1 MATPGINTKVKMD
14 GEKEYRAA
22 LAQINAGLKNLGAEM
37 RATEQDFA
45 DNADSVEALTKKSD
59 VLERTMLTQK
69 EKVEKL
75 QEVVAAA
82 TKTYGEAD
90 KRTIDWKTT
99 LIDAETKLK
108 QMQQA
113 LGENNEALE
122 AAKYAQSDIAK
133 AIDAANTKQ
142 DAYRGNIGKINDSLG
157 VLDSELRKVK
167 AQYAG
172 AADSE
177 EALIA
182 KSDVLTKQIATQKA
196 KIDELQKGLDG
207 ANDLYFETGE
217 STSQWEKDLNN
228 AEAELYKM
236 QAALKEVQASLE
248 ENNAELDTAGA
259 SGSKFQQAM
268 EKVKDSVAKAKEE
281 GTGAKGVFSNLKEAF
296 GESKGE
302 AVGLG
307 DAIGGA
313 ADKLGIQLPEG
324 ASKALNSLNGIS
336 AGTAAVIGGF
346 GALIAA
352 GVKVEKQLMSITKES
367 AEYAKEVKTLAS
379 VTGQSVEEVQEW
391 QYASDMLGVTYD
403 RVKDSL
409 KEITNKMQEA
419 QNGSEDTAGA
429 FKTLGVEI
437 ENTDGT
443 LRSADAVFYDVIDS
457 LGNMHNQAQRDALA
471 MDLMSES
478 AQELNPL
485 IEVGSEGLKKYTDE
499 AHEMG
504 YVLDNEAV
512 EALAATDAA
521 QQKLLK
527 TQEAVTKQIS
537 AEYAPYMTEAL
548 GDTADFIQKIGKAFV
563 ESGVVDKFGSILSSA
578 TQILEPLGDLTV
590 AVLPALDAALKP
602 VATTMALI
610 ADTTNLL
617 VGLLTLNGD
626 KIKTA
631 LGLNMSSGQL
641 SNMQQLQYKGAL
653 SSGSS
658 YVSGMGYTGTGG
670 YMGADGKWHQN
681 AAGTDNFIGG
691 VTWVGENGPEP
702 VWLPQGSRIGTNQE
716 GRSLSGGDTYNFI
729 VQANE
734 IREIDDFI
742 RRMKNQR
749 RMARMGVT

>member
-22 LAQINAGLKNLGAEM
+22 LAQINAGLKNLGAEI

-90 KRTIDWKTT
+90 KRTIDWKTS

-108 QMQQA
+108 QMQ
-113 LGENNEALE
+113 
-122 AAKYAQSDIAK
+122 
-133 AIDAANTKQ
+133 
-142 DAYRGNIGKINDSLG
+142 
-157 VLDSELRKVK
+157 
-167 AQYAG
+167 
-172 AADSE
+172 
-177 EALIA
+177 
-182 KSDVLTKQIATQKA
+182 
-196 KIDELQKGLDG
+196 
-207 ANDLYFETGE
+207 
-217 STSQWEKDLNN
+217 
-228 AEAELYKM
+228 
-236 QAALKEVQASLE
+236 ASLE
-248 ENNAELDTAGA
+248 ENNDALEKAGA

-281 GTGAKGVFSNLKEAF
+281 STGAKGVFSNLKESFAD
-296 GESKGE
+296 GKGE

-313 ADKLGIQLPEG
+313 ADKLGINLPEG
-324 ASKALNSLNGIS
+324 ATKALNSLNGIN
-336 AGTAAVIGGF
+336 AGTAAAVGGF
-346 GALIAA
+346 AALIAA
-352 GVKVEKQLMSITKES
+352 VVKVEKQLMSITKES
-367 AEYAKEVKTLAS
+367 AAYAKEVKTLAS
-379 VTGQSVEEVQEW
+379 VTGQSTEQIQEF
-391 QYASDMLGVTYD
+391 QYASDMIGVSYD

-437 ENTDGT
+437 ENTDGS
-443 LRSADAVFYDVIDS
+443 LRSADSVFYDVIDS

-504 YVLDNEAV
+504 YVLDNEAI

-548 GDTADFIQKIGKAFV
+548 TDTADFIKKIGKAFV
-563 ESGVVDKFGSILSSA
+563 DSGVVDKFGSILTSA

-602 VATTMALI
+602 IATTMALI
-610 ADTTNLL
+610 ADTTNLV

-626 KIKTA
+626 KIRTA
-631 LGLNMSSGQL
+631 LGLNISSGQL

-653 SSGSS
+653 SSGMS
-658 YVSGMGYTGTGG
+658 YVSGTGYTGTGG

-749 RMARMGVT
+749 RVARMGVT

>member
-45 DNADSVEALTKKSD
+45 DNADSVEALTAKGD
-59 VLERTMLTQK
+59 VLARQMQTQQ
-69 EKVEKL
+69 EKVDTLREVL
-75 QEVVAAA
+75 QHAGEA
-82 TKTYGEAD
+82 YGEAD
-90 KRTIDWKTT
+90 KRTIDWKTS

-108 QMQQA
+108 QMQAA
-113 LGENNEALE
+113 LDENN
-122 AAKYAQSDIAK
+122 
-133 AIDAANTKQ
+133 
-142 DAYRGNIGKINDSLG
+142 
-157 VLDSELRKVK
+157 
-167 AQYAG
+167 
-172 AADSE
+172 
-177 EALIA
+177 
-182 KSDVLTKQIATQKA
+182 
-196 KIDELQKGLDG
+196 DELDK
-207 ANDLYFETGE
+207 
-217 STSQWEKDLNN
+217 
-228 AEAELYKM
+228 
-236 QAALKEVQASLE
+236 
-248 ENNAELDTAGA
+248 AGA

-268 EKVKDSVAKAKEE
+268 DKVKDSVAKAKEE
-281 GTGAKGVFSNLKEAF
+281 GTGAKGVFANLKESFAD
-296 GESKGE
+296 SKGE
-302 AVGLG
+302 VVGLG

-313 ADKLGIQLPEG
+313 ADKLGINLPDG
-324 ASKALNSLNGIS
+324 ATKALNSLNGIN

-352 GVKVEKQLMSITKES
+352 GVKVEKQLIAITKES
-367 AEYAKEVKTLAS
+367 AEYAKEVKTLSS
-379 VTGQSVEEVQEW
+379 VTGQSVEEVQEM
-391 QYASDMLGVTYD
+391 QYASDMIGVSYD

-419 QNGSEDTAGA
+419 QNGSEDTAAA
-429 FKTLGVEI
+429 FNTLGVNI
-437 ENTDGT
+437 YNADGS
-443 LRSADAVFYDVIDS
+443 LRDANDVFNDTIDA
-457 LGNMHNQAQRDALA
+457 LGHVQNRTERDALA

-485 IEVGSEGLKKYTDE
+485 IEKGSQALKDYADE

-504 YVLDNEAV
+504 YVLDDEAI
-512 EALAATDAA
+512 EALNATDTA

-548 GDTADFIQKIGKAFV
+548 GDTADFIQKIGKSFTDTAI
-563 ESGVVDKFGSILSSA
+563 VDKFGSILTSVSD
-578 TQILEPLGDLTV
+578 ILDPLGDLIDFI
-590 AVLPALDAALKP
+590 LPGLDAALTP
-602 VATTMALI
+602 IATTMALI

-631 LGLNMSSGQL
+631 LGLNLSSGQL

-653 SSGSS
+653 SSSS
-658 YVSGMGYTGTGG
+658 YVSGVGYTGTGG

-702 VWLPQGSRIGTNQE
+702 VWLPQGTRIGTNQE
-716 GRSLSGGDTYNFI
+716 GRSLSGGDTYNFY

-742 RRMKNQR
+742 RRMKSQR
-749 RMARMGVT
+749 RVARMGVT

>member
-45 DNADSVEALTKKSD
+45 DNADSVEALTAKGD
-59 VLERTMLTQK
+59 VLARQMQTQQ
-69 EKVEKL
+69 EKVDTLREVL
-75 QEVVAAA
+75 QHAGES
-82 TKTYGEAD
+82 YGEAD
-90 KRTIDWKTT
+90 KRTIDWKTS

-108 QMQQA
+108 QMQSA
-113 LGENNEALE
+113 
-122 AAKYAQSDIAK
+122 
-133 AIDAANTKQ
+133 
-142 DAYRGNIGKINDSLG
+142 
-157 VLDSELRKVK
+157 
-167 AQYAG
+167 
-172 AADSE
+172 
-177 EALIA
+177 
-182 KSDVLTKQIATQKA
+182 
-196 KIDELQKGLDG
+196 
-207 ANDLYFETGE
+207 
-217 STSQWEKDLNN
+217 
-228 AEAELYKM
+228 
-236 QAALKEVQASLE
+236 LE
-248 ENNAELDTAGA
+248 ENNDELDKAGA

-268 EKVKDSVAKAKEE
+268 DKVKDSVAKAKEE
-281 GTGAKGVFSNLKEAF
+281 GTGAKGVFANLKEAF
-296 GESKGE
+296 SEGNGE

-313 ADKLGIQLPEG
+313 ADKLGINLPEG
-324 ASKALNSLNGIS
+324 ATKALNSLNGIN
-336 AGTAAVIGGF
+336 AGTAAAVGGF
-346 GALIAA
+346 AALVAA
-352 GVKVEKQLMSITKES
+352 VVKVEKQLMSITKES
-367 AEYAKEVKTLAS
+367 AAYAKEVKTLAS

-419 QNGSEDTAGA
+419 QNGSEDTAKA
-429 FKTLGVEI
+429 FETLGVKI
-437 ENTDGT
+437 EGTDGN

-457 LGNMHNQAQRDALA
+457 LGNMQNQAQRDALA

-485 IEVGSEGLKKYTDE
+485 IEVGSAGLKQYTDE
-499 AHEMG
+499 AHELG
-504 YVLDNEAV
+504 YVLDNEAIK
-512 EALAATDAA
+512 ALNETDTA

-548 GDTADFIQKIGKAFV
+548 GDTVDFIGKIGKAFV
-563 ESGVVDKFGSILSSA
+563 DSGIVDKFGSILTSA

-617 VGLLTLNGD
+617 VGLLTFNGD

-653 SSGSS
+653 SSGQS
-658 YVSGMGYTGTGG
+658 YVSGVGYTGTGG

-681 AAGTDNFIGG
+681 AAGNDNFIGG

-702 VWLPQGSRIGTNQE
+702 VWLPQGTRIGTNQE
-716 GRSLSGGDTYNFI
+716 GRSLSGGDTYNFY

-742 RRMKNQR
+742 RRMKSQR
-749 RMARMGVT
+749 RVARMGVT

>member
-45 DNADSVEALTKKSD
+45 DNADSVEALTAKGD
-59 VLERTMLTQK
+59 VLTRQMQTQQ
-69 EKVEKL
+69 EKVDTLREVL
-75 QEVVAAA
+75 QKAGES
-82 TKTYGEAD
+82 YGEAD
-90 KRTIDWKTT
+90 KRTIDWKTS

-108 QMQQA
+108 QMQ
-113 LGENNEALE
+113 
-122 AAKYAQSDIAK
+122 
-133 AIDAANTKQ
+133 
-142 DAYRGNIGKINDSLG
+142 
-157 VLDSELRKVK
+157 
-167 AQYAG
+167 
-172 AADSE
+172 
-177 EALIA
+177 
-182 KSDVLTKQIATQKA
+182 
-196 KIDELQKGLDG
+196 
-207 ANDLYFETGE
+207 
-217 STSQWEKDLNN
+217 
-228 AEAELYKM
+228 
-236 QAALKEVQASLE
+236 ASLE
-248 ENNAELDTAGA
+248 ENNDALEKAGA
-259 SGSKFQQAM
+259 NGTKFQQAM
-268 EKVKDSVAKAKEE
+268 DKVKDSVAKAKEE
-281 GTGAKGVFSNLKEAF
+281 GTGAKGIFANLR
-296 GESKGE
+296 ESFADGKGE

-336 AGTAAVIGGF
+336 AGTAAAVGGF
-346 GALIAA
+346 AALVAA

-367 AEYAKEVKTLAS
+367 AEYAKEIKTLAS
-379 VTGQSVEEVQEW
+379 VTGQSAEEVQEL
-391 QYASDMLGVTYD
+391 QYAGDMIGVSYD
-403 RVKDSL
+403 RIRDSL

-437 ENTDGT
+437 ENTDGS

-504 YVLDNEAV
+504 YVLDNEAIA
-512 EALAATDAA
+512 ALTATDTA

-548 GDTADFIQKIGKAFV
+548 TDTADFIKKIGKAFV
-563 ESGVVDKFGSILSSA
+563 DSGVVDKFGSILTSA

-602 VATTMALI
+602 IATTMALI

-641 SNMQQLQYKGAL
+641 SNMQHLQYKGAL
-653 SSGSS
+653 SSGMS
-658 YVSGMGYTGTGG
+658 YVSGTGYTGTGG

-702 VWLPQGSRIGTNQE
+702 VWLPQGTRIGTNQE

-749 RMARMGVT
+749 RVARMGVT

>member
-1 MATPGINTKVKMD
+1 MPNINTKFSLS
-14 GEKEYRAA
+14 GEKEYKAA
-22 LAQINAGLKNLGAEM
+22 ISQIGDGMRVLNSEM
-37 RATEQDFA
+37 RKVESEYAK
-45 DNADSVEALTKKSD
+45 NADSVEALTKVND
-59 VLERTMLTQK
+59 VLERKIYSQT
-69 EKVEKL
+69 EKIETLKAALQTSAEK
-75 QEVVAAA
+75 
-82 TKTYGEAD
+82 YGVAD
-90 KRTIDWKTT
+90 KRTMAW
-99 LIDAETKLK
+99 
-108 QMQQA
+108 QA
-113 LGENNEALE
+113 
-122 AAKYAQSDIAK
+122 S
-133 AIDAANTKQ
+133 
-142 DAYRGNIGKINDSLG
+142 
-157 VLDSELRKVK
+157 
-167 AQYAG
+167 
-172 AADSE
+172 
-177 EALIA
+177 
-182 KSDVLTKQIATQKA
+182 
-196 KIDELQKGLDG
+196 
-207 ANDLYFETGE
+207 
-217 STSQWEKDLNN
+217 LNN
-228 AEAELYKM
+228 AEAELNKM
-236 QAALKEVQASLE
+236 NAELE
-248 ENNAELDTAGA
+248 ENNDALEKAGA
-259 SGSKFQQAM
+259 NGTKFQQAM
-268 EKVKDSVAKAKEE
+268 EKIKDSITKAKEE
-281 GTGAKGVFSNLKEAF
+281 GTGAKGVFANLKESF
-296 GESKGE
+296 SNDEKE
-302 AVGLG
+302 AAGLG
-307 DAIGGA
+307 DAISAVTDALGINLPKGAGGA
-313 ADKLGIQLPEG
+313 FDALNKVKLG
-324 ASKALNSLNGIS
+324 
-336 AGTAAVIGGF
+336 TV
-346 GALIAA
+346 A
-352 GVKVEKQLMSITKES
+352 GVAAFAGFVAAITSAEKKLMSITKES
-367 AEYAKEVKTLAS
+367 AAYAKEIKTLAS
-379 VTGQSVEEVQEW
+379 VTGQSTEQIQEF
-391 QYASDMLGVTYD
+391 QYASDMIGVSYD

-437 ENTDGT
+437 ENTDGS
-443 LRSADAVFYDVIDS
+443 LRSADSVFYDVIDS

-749 RMARMGVT
+749 RVARMGVT

>member
-45 DNADSVEALTKKSD
+45 DNADSVEALTAKGD
-59 VLERTMLTQK
+59 VLTRQMQTQQ
-69 EKVEKL
+69 EKVDTLREVL
-75 QEVVAAA
+75 QRAGE
-82 TKTYGEAD
+82 TYGEAD
-90 KRTIDWKTT
+90 KRTIDWSTS

-108 QMQQA
+108 QMQ
-113 LGENNEALE
+113 EA
-122 AAKYAQSDIAK
+122 
-133 AIDAANTKQ
+133 
-142 DAYRGNIGKINDSLG
+142 
-157 VLDSELRKVK
+157 
-167 AQYAG
+167 
-172 AADSE
+172 
-177 EALIA
+177 
-182 KSDVLTKQIATQKA
+182 
-196 KIDELQKGLDG
+196 
-207 ANDLYFETGE
+207 
-217 STSQWEKDLNN
+217 
-228 AEAELYKM
+228 
-236 QAALKEVQASLE
+236 LE
-248 ENNAELDTAGA
+248 ENNAELDKAGA

-268 EKVKDSVAKAKEE
+268 DKVKDSVAKAKEE
-281 GTGAKGVFSNLKEAF
+281 GTGAKGVFANLKESFA
-296 GESKGE
+296 GSKGE

-307 DAIGGA
+307 DALGGA
-313 ADKLGIQLPEG
+313 ADKLGINLPEG
-324 ASKALNSLNGIS
+324 ATKALNSLNGIS
-336 AGTAAVIGGF
+336 AGTAAAVGGF
-346 GALIAA
+346 AALVAA

-419 QNGSEDTAGA
+419 QNGSEDTAKA
-429 FKTLGVEI
+429 FETLGVKLED
-437 ENTDGT
+437 TDGN

-457 LGNMHNQAQRDALA
+457 LGNMSNQAQRDALA

-749 RMARMGVT
+749 RVARMGVT

>member
-45 DNADSVEALTKKSD
+45 DNADSVEALTAKGD
-59 VLERTMLTQK
+59 VLARQMQTQQ
-69 EKVEKL
+69 EKVDTLREVL
-75 QEVVAAA
+75 QHAGEA
-82 TKTYGEAD
+82 YGEAD
-90 KRTIDWKTT
+90 KRTIDWKTS

-108 QMQQA
+108 QMQ
-113 LGENNEALE
+113 
-122 AAKYAQSDIAK
+122 
-133 AIDAANTKQ
+133 
-142 DAYRGNIGKINDSLG
+142 
-157 VLDSELRKVK
+157 
-167 AQYAG
+167 
-172 AADSE
+172 
-177 EALIA
+177 
-182 KSDVLTKQIATQKA
+182 
-196 KIDELQKGLDG
+196 
-207 ANDLYFETGE
+207 
-217 STSQWEKDLNN
+217 
-228 AEAELYKM
+228 
-236 QAALKEVQASLE
+236 ASLE
-248 ENNAELDTAGA
+248 ENNDELDKAGA

-268 EKVKDSVAKAKEE
+268 DRVKDSVAKAKEE
-281 GTGAKGVFSNLKEAF
+281 GTGAKGVFENLKESF
-296 GESKGE
+296 DSSKGE

-313 ADKLGIQLPEG
+313 ADKLGINLPEG
-324 ASKALNSLNGIS
+324 ATKALNSLNGIN
-336 AGTAAVIGGF
+336 AGTAAAVGGF
-346 GALIAA
+346 AALVAA
-352 GVKVEKQLMSITKES
+352 VVKVEKQLMSITKES
-367 AEYAKEVKTLAS
+367 AAYAKEVKTLAS

-419 QNGSEDTAGA
+419 QNGSEDAAKA
-429 FKTLGVEI
+429 FETLGVKLED
-437 ENTDGT
+437 TDGN

-457 LGNMHNQAQRDALA
+457 LGDMRNQAERDALA

-617 VGLLTLNGD
+617 VGLLTFNGD

-631 LGLNMSSGQL
+631 LGLNMASGQL

-653 SSGSS
+653 SSGQS
-658 YVSGMGYTGTGG
+658 YVSGVGYTGTGG

-749 RMARMGVT
+749 RVARMGVT

>member
-1 MATPGINTKVKMD
+1 MPNINTKFSIS
-14 GEKEYRAA
+14 GEKEYKAA
-22 LAQINAGLKNLGAEM
+22 ISQIGDGMRVLNSEM
-37 RATEQDFA
+37 RKVESEYAK
-45 DNADSVEALTKKSD
+45 NADSVEALTKVND
-59 VLERTMLTQK
+59 VLERKIYSQT
-69 EKVEKL
+69 EKIETLKAALQTSAEK
-75 QEVVAAA
+75 
-82 TKTYGEAD
+82 YGVAD
-90 KRTIDWKTT
+90 KRTMAW
-99 LIDAETKLK
+99 
-108 QMQQA
+108 QA
-113 LGENNEALE
+113 
-122 AAKYAQSDIAK
+122 S
-133 AIDAANTKQ
+133 
-142 DAYRGNIGKINDSLG
+142 
-157 VLDSELRKVK
+157 
-167 AQYAG
+167 
-172 AADSE
+172 
-177 EALIA
+177 
-182 KSDVLTKQIATQKA
+182 
-196 KIDELQKGLDG
+196 
-207 ANDLYFETGE
+207 
-217 STSQWEKDLNN
+217 LNN
-228 AEAELYKM
+228 AEAELNKM
-236 QAALKEVQASLE
+236 NAELE
-248 ENNAELDTAGA
+248 ENNDALEKAGA
-259 SGSKFQQAM
+259 NGTKFQQAM
-268 EKVKDSVAKAKEE
+268 DKIKDSVAKAKEE
-281 GTGAKGVFSNLKEAF
+281 GTGAKGVFANLKESF
-296 GESKGE
+296 SNDKKE
-302 AVGLG
+302 AAGLG
-307 DAIGGA
+307 DAIRAVTDAFGINLPKGA
-313 ADKLGIQLPEG
+313 DGAFDALNKVKLG
-324 ASKALNSLNGIS
+324 
-336 AGTAAVIGGF
+336 TV
-346 GALIAA
+346 A
-352 GVKVEKQLMSITKES
+352 GVAAFAGFVAAITSAEKKLMSITKES
-367 AEYAKEVKTLAS
+367 AAYAKEIKTLAS
-379 VTGQSVEEVQEW
+379 VTGQSTEQIQEF
-391 QYASDMLGVTYD
+391 QYASDMIGVSYD

-437 ENTDGT
+437 ENTDGS
-443 LRSADAVFYDVIDS
+443 LRSADSVFYDVIDS

-504 YVLDNEAV
+504 YVLDNEAIA
-512 EALAATDAA
+512 ALTATDTA

-548 GDTADFIQKIGKAFV
+548 TDTADFIKKIGKAFV
-563 ESGVVDKFGSILSSA
+563 DSGVVDKFGSILTSA

-602 VATTMALI
+602 IATTMALI

-626 KIKTA
+626 KIRTA
-631 LGLNMSSGQL
+631 LGLNISSGQL

-653 SSGSS
+653 SSGMS
-658 YVSGMGYTGTGG
+658 YVSGTGYTGTGG

-702 VWLPQGSRIGTNQE
+702 VWLPQGTRIGTNQE

-749 RMARMGVT
+749 RVARMGVTADG

>member
-1 MATPGINTKVKMD
+1 MPNINTKFSLS
-14 GEKEYRAA
+14 GEKEYKAA
-22 LAQINAGLKNLGAEM
+22 ISQIGDGMRVLNSEM
-37 RATEQDFA
+37 RKVESEYAK
-45 DNADSVEALTKKSD
+45 NADSVEALTKVND
-59 VLERTMLTQK
+59 VLERKIYSQT
-69 EKVEKL
+69 EKIETLKAALQTSAEK
-75 QEVVAAA
+75 
-82 TKTYGEAD
+82 YGVAD
-90 KRTIDWKTT
+90 KRTMAW
-99 LIDAETKLK
+99 
-108 QMQQA
+108 QA
-113 LGENNEALE
+113 
-122 AAKYAQSDIAK
+122 S
-133 AIDAANTKQ
+133 
-142 DAYRGNIGKINDSLG
+142 
-157 VLDSELRKVK
+157 
-167 AQYAG
+167 
-172 AADSE
+172 
-177 EALIA
+177 
-182 KSDVLTKQIATQKA
+182 
-196 KIDELQKGLDG
+196 
-207 ANDLYFETGE
+207 
-217 STSQWEKDLNN
+217 LNN
-228 AEAELYKM
+228 AEAELNKM
-236 QAALKEVQASLE
+236 NAELE
-248 ENNAELDTAGA
+248 ENNDALEKAGA
-259 SGSKFQQAM
+259 NGAKFQQAM
-268 EKVKDSVAKAKEE
+268 DKIKDSVAKAKEE
-281 GTGAKGVFSNLKEAF
+281 GTGAKGVFANLKESF
-296 GESKGE
+296 SNDKKE
-302 AVGLG
+302 AAGLG
-307 DAIGGA
+307 DAIRAVTDAFGINLPKGA
-313 ADKLGIQLPEG
+313 DGAFDALNKVKLG
-324 ASKALNSLNGIS
+324 
-336 AGTAAVIGGF
+336 TV
-346 GALIAA
+346 A
-352 GVKVEKQLMSITKES
+352 GVAAFAGFVAAITSAEKKLMSITKES
-367 AEYAKEVKTLAS
+367 AAYAKEIKTLTS
-379 VTGQSVEEVQEW
+379 VTGQSTEQIQEF
-391 QYASDMLGVTYD
+391 QYASDMIGVSYD
-403 RVKDSL
+403 RVKESL

-437 ENTDGT
+437 ENTDGS
-443 LRSADAVFYDVIDS
+443 LRSADSVFYDVIDS

-504 YVLDNEAV
+504 YVLDNEAIA
-512 EALAATDAA
+512 ALTATDTA

-548 GDTADFIQKIGKAFV
+548 TDTADFIKKIGKAFV
-563 ESGVVDKFGSILSSA
+563 DSGVVDKFGSILTSA

-617 VGLLTLNGD
+617 VGLLTFNGD

-641 SNMQQLQYKGAL
+641 SNMQQLQYKEAL
-653 SSGSS
+653 SSGMS
-658 YVSGMGYTGTGG
+658 YVSGTGYTGTGG

-749 RMARMGVT
+749 RVARMGVT

>member
-1 MATPGINTKVKMD
+1 MATPGLNTKVKMD

-45 DNADSVEALTKKSD
+45 DNADSVEALTAKGD
-59 VLERTMLTQK
+59 VLARQMQTQQ
-69 EKVEKL
+69 EKVDTLREVL
-75 QEVVAAA
+75 QRAGE
-82 TKTYGEAD
+82 TYGEAD
-90 KRTIDWKTT
+90 KRTIDWSTS

-108 QMQQA
+108 QMQ
-113 LGENNEALE
+113 EA
-122 AAKYAQSDIAK
+122 
-133 AIDAANTKQ
+133 
-142 DAYRGNIGKINDSLG
+142 
-157 VLDSELRKVK
+157 
-167 AQYAG
+167 
-172 AADSE
+172 
-177 EALIA
+177 
-182 KSDVLTKQIATQKA
+182 
-196 KIDELQKGLDG
+196 
-207 ANDLYFETGE
+207 
-217 STSQWEKDLNN
+217 
-228 AEAELYKM
+228 
-236 QAALKEVQASLE
+236 LE
-248 ENNAELDTAGA
+248 ENNAELDKAG
-259 SGSKFQQAM
+259 SNGSKFQQAM
-268 EKVKDSVAKAKEE
+268 DKVKDSVAKAKEE
-281 GTGAKGVFSNLKEAF
+281 GTGAKGVFANLKEAF
-296 GESKGE
+296 SEGKGE

-307 DAIGGA
+307 DVIGSA
-313 ADKLGIQLPEG
+313 ADKLGINLPDG
-324 ASKALNSLNGIS
+324 ATKALNSLNGIN
-336 AGTAAVIGGF
+336 AGTAAAVGGF
-346 GALIAA
+346 AALVAA
-352 GVKVEKQLMSITKES
+352 VVKVEKQLMSITKES

-419 QNGSEDTAGA
+419 QNGSEDTAKA
-429 FKTLGVEI
+429 FETLGVKI
-437 ENTDGT
+437 EGTDGN

-457 LGNMHNQAQRDALA
+457 LGNMQNQAQRDALA

-485 IEVGSEGLKKYTDE
+485 IEVGSNGLKQYTDE
-499 AHEMG
+499 AHELG

-578 TQILEPLGDLTV
+578 TQILDPLGDLTV

-658 YVSGMGYTGTGG
+658 YVSGVGYTGTGG

-749 RMARMGVT
+749 RVARMGVT

>member
-45 DNADSVEALTKKSD
+45 DNADSVEALTAKGD
-59 VLERTMLTQK
+59 VLARQMQTQQ
-69 EKVEKL
+69 EKVDTLREVL
-75 QEVVAAA
+75 QRAGE
-82 TKTYGEAD
+82 TYGEAD
-90 KRTIDWKTT
+90 KRTIDWSTS

-108 QMQQA
+108 QMQEA
-113 LGENNEALE
+113 LDENNEALD
-122 AAKYAQSDIAK
+122 K
-133 AIDAANTKQ
+133 
-142 DAYRGNIGKINDSLG
+142 
-157 VLDSELRKVK
+157 
-167 AQYAG
+167 
-172 AADSE
+172 
-177 EALIA
+177 
-182 KSDVLTKQIATQKA
+182 
-196 KIDELQKGLDG
+196 
-207 ANDLYFETGE
+207 
-217 STSQWEKDLNN
+217 
-228 AEAELYKM
+228 
-236 QAALKEVQASLE
+236 
-248 ENNAELDTAGA
+248 AGA

-268 EKVKDSVAKAKEE
+268 DKVKDSVAKAKEE

-336 AGTAAVIGGF
+336 AGTAAAVGGF
-346 GALIAA
+346 AAIAA
-352 GVKVEKQLMSITKES
+352 AIVKAEKKLMDITKES
-367 AEYAKEVKTLAS
+367 ASAAKEIKTLAS
-379 VTGQSVEEVQEW
+379 VTGQSAEEVQEL
-391 QYASDMLGVTYD
+391 QYAGDMIGVSYD
-403 RVKDSL
+403 RIRDSL
-409 KEITNKMQEA
+409 KEVTNKMQEA
-419 QNGSEDTAGA
+419 RDGSADTAAA
-429 FKTLGVEI
+429 FDTLKVNI
-437 ENTDGT
+437 YNADGS
-443 LRSADAVFYDVIDS
+443 LRDANDVFNDTIDA
-457 LGNMHNQAQRDALA
+457 LGNVQNRTERDALA

-485 IEVGSEGLKKYTDE
+485 IEQGSQALKDYAAE

-504 YVLDNEAV
+504 YVLDDEAIA
-512 EALAATDAA
+512 ALTATDTA

-563 ESGVVDKFGSILSSA
+563 ESGVVDKFGSILTSA

-749 RMARMGVT
+749 RVARMGVS

>member
-1 MATPGINTKVKMD
+1 MATSTINTKVKMD
-14 GEKEYRAA
+14 GEREYRAA

-37 RATEQDFA
+37 RSVEQDFT
-45 DNADSVEALTKKSD
+45 DNADSIEALSAKND
-59 VLERTMLTQK
+59 VLSRQIDTQK
-69 EKVEKL
+69 EKVETLREVL
-75 QEVVAAA
+75 QKAGES
-82 TKTYGEAD
+82 YGEAD

-99 LIDAETKLK
+99 LIDAQTKLK
-108 QMQQA
+108 QM
-113 LGENNEALE
+113 
-122 AAKYAQSDIAK
+122 
-133 AIDAANTKQ
+133 
-142 DAYRGNIGKINDSLG
+142 
-157 VLDSELRKVK
+157 
-167 AQYAG
+167 
-172 AADSE
+172 
-177 EALIA
+177 
-182 KSDVLTKQIATQKA
+182 
-196 KIDELQKGLDG
+196 
-207 ANDLYFETGE
+207 
-217 STSQWEKDLNN
+217 
-228 AEAELYKM
+228 
-236 QAALKEVQASLE
+236 QASLE
-248 ENNAELDTAGA
+248 ENNDALEKAGA
-259 SGSKFQQAM
+259 NGTKFQQAM

-281 GTGAKGVFSNLKEAF
+281 GTGAKGVFENLKDSF
-296 GESKGE
+296 GSSKGE

-324 ASKALNSLNGIS
+324 ASKALNSLNGIN
-336 AGTAAVIGGF
+336 AGTAAAVGGF
-346 GALIAA
+346 AAMVAA

-367 AEYAKEVKTLAS
+367 AEYAKEIKTLAS
-379 VTGQSVEEVQEW
+379 VTGQSTEQIQEF
-391 QYASDMLGVTYD
+391 QYASDMIGVSYD

-437 ENTDGT
+437 ENTDGS
-443 LRSADAVFYDVIDS
+443 LRSADSVFYDVIDS

-548 GDTADFIQKIGKAFV
+548 GDTADFIKKIGKAFV
-563 ESGVVDKFGSILSSA
+563 DSGVVDKFGSILTSA

-617 VGLLTLNGD
+617 VGLLTFNGD

-653 SSGSS
+653 SSGMS
-658 YVSGMGYTGTGG
+658 YVSGTGYTGTGG

-742 RRMKNQR
+742 RRAKSQR
-749 RMARMGVT
+749 RRTRMGVT

>member
-1 MATPGINTKVKMD
+1 MPNINTKFSLS
-14 GEKEYRAA
+14 GEKEYKAA
-22 LAQINAGLKNLGAEM
+22 ISQIGDGMRVLNSEM
-37 RATEQDFA
+37 RKVESEYSKNT
-45 DNADSVEALTKKSD
+45 NSVEALTKVND
-59 VLERTMLTQK
+59 VLERKIYTQT
-69 EKVEKL
+69 EKIETLKAALQASAEK
-75 QEVVAAA
+75 
-82 TKTYGEAD
+82 YGVAD
-90 KRTIDWKTT
+90 KHTMAW
-99 LIDAETKLK
+99 
-108 QMQQA
+108 Q
-113 LGENNEALE
+113 
-122 AAKYAQSDIAK
+122 
-133 AIDAANTKQ
+133 
-142 DAYRGNIGKINDSLG
+142 
-157 VLDSELRKVK
+157 
-167 AQYAG
+167 
-172 AADSE
+172 
-177 EALIA
+177 
-182 KSDVLTKQIATQKA
+182 
-196 KIDELQKGLDG
+196 
-207 ANDLYFETGE
+207 
-217 STSQWEKDLNN
+217 TSLNN
-228 AEAELYKM
+228 AEAELNKM
-236 QAALKEVQASLE
+236 NDELAK
-248 ENNAELDTAGA
+248 NNAELDKAGA

-268 EKVKDSVAKAKEE
+268 DKVKDSVAKAKEE
-281 GTGAKGVFSNLKEAF
+281 GTGAKGVFANLKESFAD
-296 GESKGE
+296 GKGE

-313 ADKLGIQLPEG
+313 ADKLGINLPEG
-324 ASKALNSLNGIS
+324 ATKALNSLNGIN
-336 AGTAAVIGGF
+336 AGTAAAVGGF
-346 GALIAA
+346 AALVAA
-352 GVKVEKQLMSITKES
+352 VVKVEKQLMSITKES

-379 VTGQSVEEVQEW
+379 VTGQSAEEVQEL
-391 QYASDMLGVTYD
+391 QYAGDMIGVSYD
-403 RVKDSL
+403 RIRDSL
-409 KEITNKMQEA
+409 KEVTNKMQEA
-419 QNGSEDTAGA
+419 RDGSADTAAA
-429 FKTLGVEI
+429 FESLGVNIYNADGSLRDANDVFNDTIDTLGNVQNRTE
-437 ENTDGT
+437 
-443 LRSADAVFYDVIDS
+443 
-457 LGNMHNQAQRDALA
+457 RDALA

-485 IEVGSEGLKKYTDE
+485 IEQGSQALKDYAAE

-504 YVLDNEAV
+504 YVLDNEAIA
-512 EALAATDAA
+512 ALTATDTA

-670 YMGADGKWHQN
+670 YVGADGKWHQN

-716 GRSLSGGDTYNFI
+716 GRSLSGGDTYNFY

-749 RMARMGVT
+749 RVARMGVT

>member
-37 RATEQDFA
+37 RATEQDFT
-45 DNADSVEALTKKSD
+45 DNANSVEALTAKGD
-59 VLERTMLTQK
+59 VLARQMQTQQ
-69 EKVEKL
+69 EKVDTLREVL
-75 QEVVAAA
+75 QHAGEA
-82 TKTYGEAD
+82 YGEAD
-90 KRTIDWKTT
+90 KRTIDWKTS

-108 QMQQA
+108 QMQ
-113 LGENNEALE
+113 
-122 AAKYAQSDIAK
+122 
-133 AIDAANTKQ
+133 
-142 DAYRGNIGKINDSLG
+142 
-157 VLDSELRKVK
+157 
-167 AQYAG
+167 
-172 AADSE
+172 
-177 EALIA
+177 
-182 KSDVLTKQIATQKA
+182 
-196 KIDELQKGLDG
+196 
-207 ANDLYFETGE
+207 
-217 STSQWEKDLNN
+217 
-228 AEAELYKM
+228 
-236 QAALKEVQASLE
+236 ASLE
-248 ENNAELDTAGA
+248 ENNAELDKAGA

-268 EKVKDSVAKAKEE
+268 DKVKDSVAKAKEE
-281 GTGAKGVFSNLKEAF
+281 GTGAKGVFANLKESFAD
-296 GESKGE
+296 SKGE

-313 ADKLGIQLPEG
+313 ADKLGINLPEG
-324 ASKALNSLNGIS
+324 ATKALNSLNGIN
-336 AGTAAVIGGF
+336 AGTAAAVGGF
-346 GALIAA
+346 AALVAA
-352 GVKVEKQLMSITKES
+352 VVKVEKQLMSITKES

-419 QNGSEDTAGA
+419 QNGSEDTAKA
-429 FKTLGVEI
+429 FETLGVKI
-437 ENTDGT
+437 EGTDGN

-457 LGNMHNQAQRDALA
+457 LGNMQNQAQRDALA

-485 IEVGSEGLKKYTDE
+485 IEVGSAGLKQYTDE
-499 AHEMG
+499 AHELG
-504 YVLDNEAV
+504 YVLDNEAIK
-512 EALAATDAA
+512 ALNETDTA

-548 GDTADFIQKIGKAFV
+548 GDTADFIKKIGKAFV
-563 ESGVVDKFGSILSSA
+563 DSGVVDKFGSILTSA

-626 KIKTA
+626 KIRTA
-631 LGLNMSSGQL
+631 LGLNISSGQL

-653 SSGSS
+653 SSGMS
-658 YVSGMGYTGTGG
+658 YVSGTGYTGTGG

-681 AAGTDNFIGG
+681 ASGTDNFIGG

-716 GRSLSGGDTYNFI
+716 GRSLSGGDTYNFY

-749 RMARMGVT
+749 RVARMGVT

>member
-1 MATPGINTKVKMD
+1 MPNVNTRFTISN
-14 GEKEYRAA
+14 EKEYKDAISRIGDSMRV
-22 LAQINAGLKNLGAEM
+22 LNSEM
-37 RATEQDFA
+37 RKVESEYIK
-45 DNADSVEALTKKSD
+45 NADSVDAL
-59 VLERTMLTQK
+59 R
-69 EKVEKL
+69 
-75 QEVVAAA
+75 
-82 TKTYGEAD
+82 
-90 KRTIDWKTT
+90 
-99 LIDAETKLK
+99 
-108 QMQQA
+108 
-113 LGENNEALE
+113 
-122 AAKYAQSDIAK
+122 
-133 AIDAANTKQ
+133 
-142 DAYRGNIGKINDSLG
+142 
-157 VLDSELRKVK
+157 
-167 AQYAG
+167 
-172 AADSE
+172 
-177 EALIA
+177 A
-182 KSDVLTKQIATQKA
+182 KSDVFSKKIGEQKGKIEITRKALEQATKAQEAANEKFQKA
-196 KIDELQKGLDG
+196 KDVLDKGSDEYKRLAQGV
-207 ANDLYFETGE
+207 ETATKKAQGWQV
-217 STSQWEKDLNN
+217 SLNN
-228 AEAELYKM
+228 AEAELNKM
-236 QAALKEVQASLE
+236 
-248 ENNAELDTAGA
+248 NAELDKNNDALEKAGA
-259 SGSKFQQAM
+259 NGTKFQQAM

-281 GTGAKGVFSNLKEAF
+281 GTGAKGIFANLKESFA
-296 GESKGE
+296 GGKGE

-313 ADKLGIQLPEG
+313 ADKLGINLPEG
-324 ASKALNSLNGIS
+324 ATKALNSLNGIN
-336 AGTAAVIGGF
+336 AGTAAAVGGF
-346 GALIAA
+346 AALIAVV
-352 GVKVEKQLMSITKES
+352 VKVEKQLMSITKES
-367 AEYAKEVKTLAS
+367 AAYAKEIKTLAS
-379 VTGQSVEEVQEW
+379 VTGQSTEQIQEF
-391 QYASDMLGVTYD
+391 QYASDMIGVSYD

-419 QNGSEDTAGA
+419 QNGSEDTAKA
-429 FKTLGVEI
+429 FETLGVKLED
-437 ENTDGT
+437 TDGN

-457 LGNMHNQAQRDALA
+457 LGDMRNQAERDALA

-485 IEVGSEGLKKYTDE
+485 IEVGSEGLKKYTNE

-512 EALAATDAA
+512 AALAATDAA

-537 AEYAPYMTEAL
+537 AEYAPYMTQAL
-548 GDTADFIQKIGKAFV
+548 TDTAGFIQKIGKAFV
-563 ESGVVDKFGSILSSA
+563 DSGIVDKFGSILTSA

-602 VATTMALI
+602 IATTMALI

-626 KIKTA
+626 KIRTA
-631 LGLNMSSGQL
+631 LGLNISSGQL

-716 GRSLSGGDTYNFI
+716 GRSLSGGDTYNFY

-742 RRMKNQR
+742 RRAKSQR
-749 RMARMGVT
+749 RRTRMGVT

>member
-1 MATPGINTKVKMD
+1 MPDVKTRFTLS
-14 GEKEYRAA
+14 GEKEYKDAIA
-22 LAQINAGLKNLGAEM
+22 KIGDSMKVLNSEM
-37 RATEQDFA
+37 RKVESEYIK
-45 DNADSVEALTKKSD
+45 NADSVDALK
-59 VLERTMLTQK
+59 
-69 EKVEKL
+69 
-75 QEVVAAA
+75 
-82 TKTYGEAD
+82 
-90 KRTIDWKTT
+90 
-99 LIDAETKLK
+99 
-108 QMQQA
+108 
-113 LGENNEALE
+113 
-122 AAKYAQSDIAK
+122 
-133 AIDAANTKQ
+133 
-142 DAYRGNIGKINDSLG
+142 
-157 VLDSELRKVK
+157 
-167 AQYAG
+167 
-172 AADSE
+172 
-177 EALIA
+177 A
-182 KSDVLTKQIATQKA
+182 KSDVFSKKIGEQKSKIEIMRKALEEATKAQEAANEKFQKA
-196 KIDELQKGLDG
+196 KDVLDKGSDEYKRLAQGV
-207 ANDLYFETGE
+207 ETATKKAQGWQV
-217 STSQWEKDLNN
+217 SLNN
-228 AEAELYKM
+228 AEAKLNKM
-236 QAALKEVQASLE
+236 NAELE
-248 ENNAELDTAGA
+248 ENNDALEKADA

-268 EKVKDSVAKAKEE
+268 DKVKDSVAKAKEE
-281 GTGAKGVFSNLKEAF
+281 GTGAKGVFANLR
-296 GESKGE
+296 ESFAAGKGE

-336 AGTAAVIGGF
+336 AGTAAVVGGF
-346 GALIAA
+346 AA
-352 GVKVEKQLMSITKES
+352 VAAAIVKAEKKLMDITKES
-367 AEYAKEVKTLAS
+367 AAYAKEIKTLAS
-379 VTGQSVEEVQEW
+379 VTGQSTEQIQEF
-391 QYASDMLGVTYD
+391 QYASDMIGVSYD

-419 QNGSEDTAGA
+419 QNGSEDTAKA
-429 FKTLGVEI
+429 FETLGVKI
-437 ENTDGT
+437 EGTDGN

-548 GDTADFIQKIGKAFV
+548 TDTADFIKKIGKAFV
-563 ESGVVDKFGSILSSA
+563 DSGIVDKFGSILTSA

-602 VATTMALI
+602 IATTMALI
-610 ADTTNLL
+610 ADTTNLV

-626 KIKTA
+626 KIRTA
-631 LGLNMSSGQL
+631 LGLNISSGQL

-653 SSGSS
+653 SSGMS
-658 YVSGMGYTGTGG
+658 YVSGTGYTGTGG

-681 AAGTDNFIGG
+681 AAGSENFGG
-691 VTWVGENGPEP
+691 GMTWVGENGPEP
-702 VWLPQGSRIGTNQE
+702 VWLPQGTRIGTNQE

-749 RMARMGVT
+749 RVARMGVT

>member
-45 DNADSVEALTKKSD
+45 DNADSVEALTAKGD
-59 VLERTMLTQK
+59 VLARQMQTQQ
-69 EKVEKL
+69 EKVDTLREVL
-75 QEVVAAA
+75 QRAGE
-82 TKTYGEAD
+82 TYGEAD
-90 KRTIDWKTT
+90 KRTIDWSTS

-108 QMQQA
+108 QMQ
-113 LGENNEALE
+113 EA
-122 AAKYAQSDIAK
+122 
-133 AIDAANTKQ
+133 
-142 DAYRGNIGKINDSLG
+142 
-157 VLDSELRKVK
+157 
-167 AQYAG
+167 
-172 AADSE
+172 
-177 EALIA
+177 
-182 KSDVLTKQIATQKA
+182 
-196 KIDELQKGLDG
+196 
-207 ANDLYFETGE
+207 
-217 STSQWEKDLNN
+217 
-228 AEAELYKM
+228 
-236 QAALKEVQASLE
+236 LE
-248 ENNAELDTAGA
+248 ENNAELDKAG
-259 SGSKFQQAM
+259 SNGSKFQQAM
-268 EKVKDSVAKAKEE
+268 DKVKDSVAKAKEE
-281 GTGAKGVFSNLKEAF
+281 GTGAKGVFANLKESFA
-296 GESKGE
+296 GSKGE

-313 ADKLGIQLPEG
+313 ADKLGINLPEG
-324 ASKALNSLNGIS
+324 ATKALNSLNGIN
-336 AGTAAVIGGF
+336 AGTAAAVGGF
-346 GALIAA
+346 AALVAA
-352 GVKVEKQLMSITKES
+352 VVKVEKQLMSITKES

-419 QNGSEDTAGA
+419 QNGSEDTAKA
-429 FKTLGVEI
+429 FETLGVKLED
-437 ENTDGT
+437 TDGN

-457 LGNMHNQAQRDALA
+457 LGNMQNQAQRDALA

-590 AVLPALDAALKP
+590 SVLPALDAALKP

-617 VGLLTLNGD
+617 VGLLTFNGD

-653 SSGSS
+653 SSGQS
-658 YVSGMGYTGTGG
+658 YVSGVGYTGTGG

-681 AAGTDNFIGG
+681 AAGSENFIGG

-702 VWLPQGSRIGTNQE
+702 VWLPQGTRIGTNQE

-734 IREIDDFI
+734 IREIDSFI

-749 RMARMGVT
+749 RVARMGVT

>member
-45 DNADSVEALTKKSD
+45 NNADSVEALTAKGD
-59 VLERTMLTQK
+59 VLTRQMQTQQ
-69 EKVEKL
+69 EKVDTLREVL
-75 QEVVAAA
+75 QKAGES
-82 TKTYGEAD
+82 YGEAD
-90 KRTIDWKTT
+90 KRTIDWKTS

-108 QMQQA
+108 QMQ
-113 LGENNEALE
+113 
-122 AAKYAQSDIAK
+122 
-133 AIDAANTKQ
+133 
-142 DAYRGNIGKINDSLG
+142 
-157 VLDSELRKVK
+157 
-167 AQYAG
+167 
-172 AADSE
+172 
-177 EALIA
+177 
-182 KSDVLTKQIATQKA
+182 
-196 KIDELQKGLDG
+196 
-207 ANDLYFETGE
+207 
-217 STSQWEKDLNN
+217 
-228 AEAELYKM
+228 
-236 QAALKEVQASLE
+236 ASLE
-248 ENNAELDTAGA
+248 ENNDALEKAGA
-259 SGSKFQQAM
+259 NGTKFQQAM

-281 GTGAKGVFSNLKEAF
+281 GTGAKGVFANLKESFAD
-296 GESKGE
+296 GKGE

-313 ADKLGIQLPEG
+313 ADKLGINLPEG
-324 ASKALNSLNGIS
+324 ASKALNSLNGIN
-336 AGTAAVIGGF
+336 AGTAAAVGGF
-346 GALIAA
+346 AA
-352 GVKVEKQLMSITKES
+352 VAAAIVKAEKKLMDITKES
-367 AEYAKEVKTLAS
+367 ASAAKEIKTLAS
-379 VTGQSVEEVQEW
+379 VTGQSAEEVQEL
-391 QYASDMLGVTYD
+391 QYAGDMIGVSYD
-403 RVKDSL
+403 RIRDSL
-409 KEITNKMQEA
+409 KEVTNKMQEA
-419 QNGSEDTAGA
+419 KDGSGDAAAA
-429 FKTLGVEI
+429 FNSLGVNI
-437 ENTDGT
+437 YNADGS
-443 LRSADAVFYDVIDS
+443 LRDANDVFNDTIDA
-457 LGNMHNQAQRDALA
+457 LGNIQNRTERDALA
-471 MDLMSES
+471 MDIMSES

-485 IEVGSEGLKKYTDE
+485 IEQGSQALKGYAAE

-504 YVLDNEAV
+504 YVLDNEAIA
-512 EALAATDAA
+512 ALTATDTA

-548 GDTADFIQKIGKAFV
+548 TDTADFIKKIGKAFV
-563 ESGVVDKFGSILSSA
+563 DSGVVDKFGSILTSA

-602 VATTMALI
+602 IATTMALI

-626 KIKTA
+626 KIRTA
-631 LGLNMSSGQL
+631 LGLNISSGQL

-653 SSGSS
+653 SSGMS
-658 YVSGMGYTGTGG
+658 YVSGTGYTGTGG

-702 VWLPQGSRIGTNQE
+702 VWLPQGTRIGTNQE

-749 RMARMGVT
+749 RVARMGVT

>member
-37 RATEQDFA
+37 RATEQDFT
-45 DNADSVEALTKKSD
+45 DNANSVEALTAKGD
-59 VLERTMLTQK
+59 VLARQMQTQQ
-69 EKVEKL
+69 EKVDTLREVL
-75 QEVVAAA
+75 QHAGEA
-82 TKTYGEAD
+82 YGEAD
-90 KRTIDWKTT
+90 KRTIDWKTS

-108 QMQQA
+108 QMQ
-113 LGENNEALE
+113 
-122 AAKYAQSDIAK
+122 
-133 AIDAANTKQ
+133 DA
-142 DAYRGNIGKINDSLG
+142 
-157 VLDSELRKVK
+157 
-167 AQYAG
+167 
-172 AADSE
+172 
-177 EALIA
+177 
-182 KSDVLTKQIATQKA
+182 
-196 KIDELQKGLDG
+196 
-207 ANDLYFETGE
+207 
-217 STSQWEKDLNN
+217 
-228 AEAELYKM
+228 
-236 QAALKEVQASLE
+236 LE
-248 ENNAELDTAGA
+248 ENNAELDKAG
-259 SGSKFQQAM
+259 SNGSKFQQAM
-268 EKVKDSVAKAKEE
+268 DKVKDSVAKAKEE
-281 GTGAKGVFSNLKEAF
+281 GTGAKGVFANLKESF
-296 GESKGE
+296 SEGKGE

-313 ADKLGIQLPEG
+313 ADKLGINLPEG
-324 ASKALNSLNGIS
+324 ATKALNSLNGIN
-336 AGTAAVIGGF
+336 AGTAAAVGGF
-346 GALIAA
+346 AALVAA
-352 GVKVEKQLMSITKES
+352 VVKVEKQLMSITKES

-419 QNGSEDTAGA
+419 QNGSEATAKA
-429 FKTLGVEI
+429 FETLGVKI
-437 ENTDGT
+437 EGTDGN

-457 LGNMHNQAQRDALA
+457 LGNMQNQAQRDALA

-485 IEVGSEGLKKYTDE
+485 IEVGSAGLKQYTDE
-499 AHEMG
+499 AHELG
-504 YVLDNEAV
+504 YVLDNEAIK
-512 EALAATDAA
+512 ALNETDTA

-617 VGLLTLNGD
+617 VGLLTFNGD

-631 LGLNMSSGQL
+631 LGLNMASGQL

-653 SSGSS
+653 SSGQS
-658 YVSGMGYTGTGG
+658 YVSGVGYTGTGG

-702 VWLPQGSRIGTNQE
+702 VWLPQGTRIGTNQE
-716 GRSLSGGDTYNFI
+716 GRSLSSGDTYNFY
-729 VQANE
+729 VQASE
-734 IREIDDFI
+734 IREIDSFI

-749 RMARMGVT
+749 RVARMGVT

>member
-108 QMQQA
+108 QMQ
-113 LGENNEALE
+113 
-122 AAKYAQSDIAK
+122 
-133 AIDAANTKQ
+133 
-142 DAYRGNIGKINDSLG
+142 
-157 VLDSELRKVK
+157 
-167 AQYAG
+167 
-172 AADSE
+172 
-177 EALIA
+177 
-182 KSDVLTKQIATQKA
+182 
-196 KIDELQKGLDG
+196 
-207 ANDLYFETGE
+207 
-217 STSQWEKDLNN
+217 
-228 AEAELYKM
+228 
-236 QAALKEVQASLE
+236 ASLE
-248 ENNAELDTAGA
+248 ENNDALEKAGA

-268 EKVKDSVAKAKEE
+268 DKVKDSVAKAKEE
-281 GTGAKGVFSNLKEAF
+281 GTGAKGVFANLKESFA
-296 GESKGE
+296 GGKGE

-313 ADKLGIQLPEG
+313 ADKLGINLPEG
-324 ASKALNSLNGIS
+324 ATKALNSLNGIN
-336 AGTAAVIGGF
+336 AGTAAAVGGF
-346 GALIAA
+346 AALVAA

-419 QNGSEDTAGA
+419 QNGSEDTAKA
-429 FKTLGVEI
+429 FETLGVKLED
-437 ENTDGT
+437 TDGN

-457 LGNMHNQAQRDALA
+457 LGNMSNQAARDALA

-504 YVLDNEAV
+504 YVLDNEAIA
-512 EALAATDAA
+512 ALTATDTA

-548 GDTADFIQKIGKAFV
+548 TDTADFIKKIGKAFV
-563 ESGVVDKFGSILSSA
+563 DSGVVDKFGSILTSA

-602 VATTMALI
+602 VATTMAMI

-617 VGLLTLNGD
+617 VGLLTFNGD

-653 SSGSS
+653 SSGMS
-658 YVSGMGYTGTGG
+658 YVSGTGYTGTGG

-749 RMARMGVT
+749 RVARMGVT

>member
-1 MATPGINTKVKMD
+1 MPDVKTRFTISN
-14 GEKEYRAA
+14 EKEYKDAISRIGDSMRV
-22 LAQINAGLKNLGAEM
+22 LNSEM
-37 RATEQDFA
+37 KKVESAYARD
-45 DNADSVEALTKKSD
+45 ADSMEALTAK
-59 VLERTMLTQK
+59 
-69 EKVEKL
+69 
-75 QEVVAAA
+75 
-82 TKTYGEAD
+82 
-90 KRTIDWKTT
+90 
-99 LIDAETKLK
+99 
-108 QMQQA
+108 
-113 LGENNEALE
+113 NE
-122 AAKYAQSDIAK
+122 
-133 AIDAANTKQ
+133 
-142 DAYRGNIGKINDSLG
+142 
-157 VLDSELRKVK
+157 
-167 AQYAG
+167 
-172 AADSE
+172 
-177 EALIA
+177 
-182 KSDVLTKQIATQKA
+182 VLTKQIEKQKEKIEITKQALEKATAAQAAANEKLQQAQGVLDENSDEYKRLAQAVEDA
-196 KIDELQKGLDG
+196 KKKTERWQT
-207 ANDLYFETGE
+207 N
-217 STSQWEKDLNN
+217 LNN
-228 AEAELYKM
+228 AEAAMNSFKN
-236 QAALKEVQASLE
+236 KLE
-248 ENNAELDTAGA
+248 ENKEAIEK
-259 SGSKFQQAM
+259 SSKTSEEYESTIERIRKAFERA
-268 EKVKDSVAKAKEE
+268 KDE
-281 GTGAKGVFSNLKEAF
+281 GTGAKGIFANLKESFAA
-296 GESKGE
+296 GKGE

-336 AGTAAVIGGF
+336 AGTAAAVGGF
-346 GALIAA
+346 AALVAA

-367 AEYAKEVKTLAS
+367 AEHAKEVKTLAS
-379 VTGQSVEEVQEW
+379 VTGQGVKEVQEM
-391 QYASDMLGVTYD
+391 QYASDMIGVSYD
-403 RVKDSL
+403 RMKDSL

-419 QNGSEDTAGA
+419 QNGSEDTAAA
-429 FKTLGVEI
+429 FNTLGVNI
-437 ENTDGT
+437 YNADGS
-443 LRSADAVFYDVIDS
+443 LRDANAVFNDTIDA
-457 LGNMHNQAQRDALA
+457 LGHVQNRTERDALA

-504 YVLDNEAV
+504 YVLDNEAIA
-512 EALAATDAA
+512 ALTATDTA

-563 ESGVVDKFGSILSSA
+563 ESGVVDKFGSILTSA

-617 VGLLTLNGD
+617 VGLLTFNGD

-653 SSGSS
+653 SSGMS
-658 YVSGMGYTGTGG
+658 YVSGTGYTGTGG

-749 RMARMGVT
+749 RVARMGVT

>member
-1 MATPGINTKVKMD
+1 MPNINTKFTISN
-14 GEKEYRAA
+14 EKEYKDAISRIGDSMRV
-22 LAQINAGLKNLGAEM
+22 LNSEM
-37 RATEQDFA
+37 RKVESEYIK
-45 DNADSVEALTKKSD
+45 NADSVDAL
-59 VLERTMLTQK
+59 R
-69 EKVEKL
+69 
-75 QEVVAAA
+75 
-82 TKTYGEAD
+82 
-90 KRTIDWKTT
+90 
-99 LIDAETKLK
+99 
-108 QMQQA
+108 
-113 LGENNEALE
+113 
-122 AAKYAQSDIAK
+122 
-133 AIDAANTKQ
+133 
-142 DAYRGNIGKINDSLG
+142 
-157 VLDSELRKVK
+157 
-167 AQYAG
+167 
-172 AADSE
+172 
-177 EALIA
+177 A
-182 KSDVLTKQIATQKA
+182 KSDVFSQKIGKQKEKIEITRKALEQATKAQEAANEKFQKA
-196 KIDELQKGLDG
+196 KDVLDEGSDEYKRLAQGV
-207 ANDLYFETGE
+207 ETATKKAQGWQV
-217 STSQWEKDLNN
+217 SLNN

-236 QAALKEVQASLE
+236 KDALE
-248 ENNAELDTAGA
+248 ENNAELDKAGA

-268 EKVKDSVAKAKEE
+268 DKVKDSVAKAKEE
-281 GTGAKGVFSNLKEAF
+281 GTGAKGVFANLKESFA
-296 GESKGE
+296 GSKGE

-324 ASKALNSLNGIS
+324 ASKALNSLNGIN
-336 AGTAAVIGGF
+336 AGTAAAVGGF
-346 GALIAA
+346 AA
-352 GVKVEKQLMSITKES
+352 VAAAIVKAEKKLMDITKES
-367 AEYAKEVKTLAS
+367 ASAAKEVKTLAS

-419 QNGSEDTAGA
+419 QNGSEDTAKA
-429 FKTLGVEI
+429 FETLGVKI
-437 ENTDGT
+437 EGTDGN

-504 YVLDNEAV
+504 YVLDNEAIA
-512 EALAATDAA
+512 ALTATDTA

-626 KIKTA
+626 KIRTA
-631 LGLNMSSGQL
+631 LGLNISSGQL

-734 IREIDDFI
+734 IREIDSFI

-749 RMARMGVT
+749 RVARMGVT

>member
-108 QMQQA
+108 QMQ
-113 LGENNEALE
+113 
-122 AAKYAQSDIAK
+122 
-133 AIDAANTKQ
+133 
-142 DAYRGNIGKINDSLG
+142 
-157 VLDSELRKVK
+157 
-167 AQYAG
+167 
-172 AADSE
+172 
-177 EALIA
+177 
-182 KSDVLTKQIATQKA
+182 
-196 KIDELQKGLDG
+196 
-207 ANDLYFETGE
+207 
-217 STSQWEKDLNN
+217 
-228 AEAELYKM
+228 
-236 QAALKEVQASLE
+236 ASLE
-248 ENNAELDTAGA
+248 ENNDALEKAGA

-281 GTGAKGVFSNLKEAF
+281 GTGAKGIFANLKESFAD
-296 GESKGE
+296 GKGE

-313 ADKLGIQLPEG
+313 ADKLGINLPEG
-324 ASKALNSLNGIS
+324 ATKALNSLNGIN
-336 AGTAAVIGGF
+336 AGTAAAVGGF
-346 GALIAA
+346 AA
-352 GVKVEKQLMSITKES
+352 VAAAIVKAEKKLMDITKES
-367 AEYAKEVKTLAS
+367 ASAAKEIKTLAS
-379 VTGQSVEEVQEW
+379 VTGQSAEEVQEL
-391 QYASDMLGVTYD
+391 QYAGDMIGVSYD
-403 RVKDSL
+403 RIRDSL
-409 KEITNKMQEA
+409 KEVTNKMQEA
-419 QNGSEDTAGA
+419 KDGSGDAAAA
-429 FKTLGVEI
+429 FNSLGVNI
-437 ENTDGT
+437 YNADGS
-443 LRSADAVFYDVIDS
+443 LRDANDVFNDTIDA
-457 LGNMHNQAQRDALA
+457 LGNIQNRTERDALA
-471 MDLMSES
+471 MDIMSES

-485 IEVGSEGLKKYTDE
+485 IEQGSQALKGYAAE

-504 YVLDNEAV
+504 YVLDNDAV

-521 QQKLLK
+521 QKKLLK

-548 GDTADFIQKIGKAFV
+548 TDTADFIKKIGKAFV
-563 ESGVVDKFGSILSSA
+563 DSGVVDKFGSILTSA

-602 VATTMALI
+602 IATTMALI

-626 KIKTA
+626 KIRTA
-631 LGLNMSSGQL
+631 LGLNISSGQL

-653 SSGSS
+653 SSGMS
-658 YVSGMGYTGTGG
+658 YVSGTGYTGTGG

-681 AAGTDNFIGG
+681 AAGTENFIGG

-702 VWLPQGSRIGTNQE
+702 VWLPQGTRIGTNQE

-749 RMARMGVT
+749 RVARMGVT

>member
-45 DNADSVEALTKKSD
+45 DNANSVEALTAKGD
-59 VLERTMLTQK
+59 VLTRQMQTQQ
-69 EKVEKL
+69 EKVDTLREVL
-75 QEVVAAA
+75 QKAGES
-82 TKTYGEAD
+82 YGEAD

-108 QMQQA
+108 QMQ
-113 LGENNEALE
+113 
-122 AAKYAQSDIAK
+122 
-133 AIDAANTKQ
+133 
-142 DAYRGNIGKINDSLG
+142 
-157 VLDSELRKVK
+157 
-167 AQYAG
+167 
-172 AADSE
+172 
-177 EALIA
+177 
-182 KSDVLTKQIATQKA
+182 
-196 KIDELQKGLDG
+196 
-207 ANDLYFETGE
+207 
-217 STSQWEKDLNN
+217 
-228 AEAELYKM
+228 
-236 QAALKEVQASLE
+236 ASLE
-248 ENNAELDTAGA
+248 ENNDELDKAGA
-259 SGSKFQQAM
+259 SGSKFQQTM
-268 EKVKDSVAKAKEE
+268 DKVKDSVAKAKEE
-281 GTGAKGVFSNLKEAF
+281 GTGAKGVFANLKESFAD
-296 GESKGE
+296 GKGE

-313 ADKLGIQLPEG
+313 ADKLGINLPEG
-324 ASKALNSLNGIS
+324 ATKALNSLNGIN
-336 AGTAAVIGGF
+336 AGTAAAVGGF
-346 GALIAA
+346 AALVAA
-352 GVKVEKQLMSITKES
+352 VVKVEKQLMSITKES

-379 VTGQSVEEVQEW
+379 VTGQSTEQIQEF
-391 QYASDMLGVTYD
+391 QYASDMIGVSYD

-419 QNGSEDTAGA
+419 QNGSEDTAKA
-429 FKTLGVEI
+429 FETLGVKI
-437 ENTDGT
+437 EGTDGN

-457 LGNMHNQAQRDALA
+457 LGNMQNQAQRDALA

-485 IEVGSEGLKKYTDE
+485 IEVGSDGLKQYADE
-499 AHEMG
+499 AHELG
-504 YVLDNEAV
+504 YVLDNEAIK
-512 EALAATDAA
+512 ALNETDTA

-563 ESGVVDKFGSILSSA
+563 DSGIVDKFGSILTSA

-617 VGLLTLNGD
+617 VGLLTFNGD

-631 LGLNMSSGQL
+631 LGLNMASGQL

-653 SSGSS
+653 SSGQN
-658 YVSGMGYTGTGG
+658 YVSGVGYTGTGG
-670 YMGADGKWHQN
+670 YMGNDGKWHQN

-716 GRSLSGGDTYNFI
+716 GRSLSGGDTYNFY

-749 RMARMGVT
+749 RVARMGVT

>member
-1 MATPGINTKVKMD
+1 MPNINTKFSLS
-14 GEKEYRAA
+14 GEKEYKAA
-22 LAQINAGLKNLGAEM
+22 ISQIGDGMRVLNSEM
-37 RATEQDFA
+37 RKVESEYAK
-45 DNADSVEALTKKSD
+45 NADSVEALTKVND
-59 VLERTMLTQK
+59 VLERKIYSQT
-69 EKVEKL
+69 EKIETLKAALQTSAEK
-75 QEVVAAA
+75 
-82 TKTYGEAD
+82 YGVAD
-90 KRTIDWKTT
+90 KRTMAW
-99 LIDAETKLK
+99 
-108 QMQQA
+108 QA
-113 LGENNEALE
+113 
-122 AAKYAQSDIAK
+122 S
-133 AIDAANTKQ
+133 
-142 DAYRGNIGKINDSLG
+142 
-157 VLDSELRKVK
+157 
-167 AQYAG
+167 
-172 AADSE
+172 
-177 EALIA
+177 
-182 KSDVLTKQIATQKA
+182 
-196 KIDELQKGLDG
+196 
-207 ANDLYFETGE
+207 
-217 STSQWEKDLNN
+217 LNN
-228 AEAELYKM
+228 AEAELNKM
-236 QAALKEVQASLE
+236 NAELE
-248 ENNAELDTAGA
+248 ENNDALEKAGA

-268 EKVKDSVAKAKEE
+268 EKIKDSITKAKEE
-281 GTGAKGVFSNLKEAF
+281 GTGAKGVFANLKESF
-296 GESKGE
+296 SNDEKE
-302 AVGLG
+302 AAGLG
-307 DAIGGA
+307 DAISAVTDALGINLPKGAGGA
-313 ADKLGIQLPEG
+313 FDALNKVKLG
-324 ASKALNSLNGIS
+324 
-336 AGTAAVIGGF
+336 TV
-346 GALIAA
+346 A
-352 GVKVEKQLMSITKES
+352 GVAAFAGFVAAITSAEKKLMSITKES
-367 AEYAKEVKTLAS
+367 AAYAKEIKTLAS
-379 VTGQSVEEVQEW
+379 VTGQSTEQIQEF
-391 QYASDMLGVTYD
+391 QYASDMIGVTYD

-419 QNGSEDTAGA
+419 QNGSEDTAKA
-429 FKTLGVEI
+429 FETLGVKLED
-437 ENTDGT
+437 TDGN

-563 ESGVVDKFGSILSSA
+563 ESGVVDKFGSILTSA

-749 RMARMGVT
+749 RVARMGVT

>member
-45 DNADSVEALTKKSD
+45 NNADSVEALTAKGD
-59 VLERTMLTQK
+59 VLTRQMQTQQ
-69 EKVEKL
+69 EKVDTLREVL
-75 QEVVAAA
+75 QKAGES
-82 TKTYGEAD
+82 YGEAD
-90 KRTIDWKTT
+90 KRTIDWKTS

-108 QMQQA
+108 QMQ
-113 LGENNEALE
+113 
-122 AAKYAQSDIAK
+122 
-133 AIDAANTKQ
+133 
-142 DAYRGNIGKINDSLG
+142 
-157 VLDSELRKVK
+157 
-167 AQYAG
+167 
-172 AADSE
+172 
-177 EALIA
+177 
-182 KSDVLTKQIATQKA
+182 
-196 KIDELQKGLDG
+196 
-207 ANDLYFETGE
+207 
-217 STSQWEKDLNN
+217 
-228 AEAELYKM
+228 
-236 QAALKEVQASLE
+236 ASLE
-248 ENNAELDTAGA
+248 ENNDALEKAGA
-259 SGSKFQQAM
+259 NGTKFQQAM

-281 GTGAKGVFSNLKEAF
+281 GTGAKGVFANLKESFAD
-296 GESKGE
+296 GKGE

-313 ADKLGIQLPEG
+313 ADKLGINLPEG
-324 ASKALNSLNGIS
+324 ASKALNSLNGIN
-336 AGTAAVIGGF
+336 AGTAAAVGGF
-346 GALIAA
+346 AA
-352 GVKVEKQLMSITKES
+352 VAAAIVKAEKKLMDITKES
-367 AEYAKEVKTLAS
+367 ASAAKEIKTLAS
-379 VTGQSVEEVQEW
+379 VTGQSAEEVQEL
-391 QYASDMLGVTYD
+391 QYAGDMIGVSYD
-403 RVKDSL
+403 RIRDSL
-409 KEITNKMQEA
+409 KEVTNKMQEA
-419 QNGSEDTAGA
+419 KDGSGDAAAA
-429 FKTLGVEI
+429 FNSLGVNI
-437 ENTDGT
+437 YNADGS
-443 LRSADAVFYDVIDS
+443 LRDANDVFNDTIDA
-457 LGNMHNQAQRDALA
+457 LGNIQNRTERDALA
-471 MDLMSES
+471 MDIMSES

-485 IEVGSEGLKKYTDE
+485 IEQGSQALKGYAAE

-504 YVLDNEAV
+504 YVLDNEAIA
-512 EALAATDAA
+512 ALTATDTA

-548 GDTADFIQKIGKAFV
+548 TDTADFIKKIGKAFV
-563 ESGVVDKFGSILSSA
+563 DSGVVDKFGSILTSA

-602 VATTMALI
+602 IATTMALI

-626 KIKTA
+626 KIRTA
-631 LGLNMSSGQL
+631 LGLNISSGQL

-653 SSGSS
+653 SSGMS
-658 YVSGMGYTGTGG
+658 YVSGTGYTGTGG

-702 VWLPQGSRIGTNQE
+702 VWLPQGTRIGTNQE
-716 GRSLSGGDTYNFI
+716 GRSLSGGDTYNFY

-749 RMARMGVT
+749 RVARMGVT

>member
-90 KRTIDWKTT
+90 KRTIDWKTS

-108 QMQQA
+108 QMQ
-113 LGENNEALE
+113 
-122 AAKYAQSDIAK
+122 S
-133 AIDAANTKQ
+133 
-142 DAYRGNIGKINDSLG
+142 
-157 VLDSELRKVK
+157 
-167 AQYAG
+167 
-172 AADSE
+172 
-177 EALIA
+177 
-182 KSDVLTKQIATQKA
+182 
-196 KIDELQKGLDG
+196 
-207 ANDLYFETGE
+207 
-217 STSQWEKDLNN
+217 
-228 AEAELYKM
+228 
-236 QAALKEVQASLE
+236 SLE
-248 ENNAELDTAGA
+248 ENNDALEKAGA

-281 GTGAKGVFSNLKEAF
+281 GTGAKGVFANLKESFAD
-296 GESKGE
+296 GKGE

-336 AGTAAVIGGF
+336 AGTAAVVGGF
-346 GALIAA
+346 AA
-352 GVKVEKQLMSITKES
+352 VAAAIVKAEKKLMSITKES
-367 AEYAKEVKTLAS
+367 AAYAKEIKTLAS
-379 VTGQSVEEVQEW
+379 VTGQSTEQIQEF
-391 QYASDMLGVTYD
+391 QYASDMIGVSYD

-437 ENTDGT
+437 ENTDGS
-443 LRSADAVFYDVIDS
+443 LRSADSVFYDVIDS

-504 YVLDNEAV
+504 YVLDNEAIA
-512 EALAATDAA
+512 ALTATDTA

-548 GDTADFIQKIGKAFV
+548 TDTADFIKKIGKAFV
-563 ESGVVDKFGSILSSA
+563 DSGVVDKFGSILTSA

-602 VATTMALI
+602 IATTMALI
-610 ADTTNLL
+610 ADTTNLV
-617 VGLLTLNGD
+617 VGLLTFNGD

-653 SSGSS
+653 SSGMS
-658 YVSGMGYTGTGG
+658 YVSGTGYTGTGG

-749 RMARMGVT
+749 RVARMGVTADG

>member
-45 DNADSVEALTKKSD
+45 DNADSVEALTAKGD
-59 VLERTMLTQK
+59 VLARQMQTQQ
-69 EKVEKL
+69 EKVDTLREVL
-75 QEVVAAA
+75 QKAGES
-82 TKTYGEAD
+82 YGEAD
-90 KRTIDWKTT
+90 KRTIDWSTS

-108 QMQQA
+108 QMQ
-113 LGENNEALE
+113 EA
-122 AAKYAQSDIAK
+122 
-133 AIDAANTKQ
+133 
-142 DAYRGNIGKINDSLG
+142 
-157 VLDSELRKVK
+157 
-167 AQYAG
+167 
-172 AADSE
+172 
-177 EALIA
+177 
-182 KSDVLTKQIATQKA
+182 
-196 KIDELQKGLDG
+196 
-207 ANDLYFETGE
+207 
-217 STSQWEKDLNN
+217 
-228 AEAELYKM
+228 
-236 QAALKEVQASLE
+236 LE
-248 ENNAELDTAGA
+248 ENNAELDKAGA

-268 EKVKDSVAKAKEE
+268 DKVKDSVAKAKEE
-281 GTGAKGVFSNLKEAF
+281 GTGAKGVFANLKESFA
-296 GESKGE
+296 GSKGE
-302 AVGLG
+302 TVGLG

-313 ADKLGIQLPEG
+313 ADKLGINLPEG
-324 ASKALNSLNGIS
+324 ATKALNSLNGIN
-336 AGTAAVIGGF
+336 AGTAAAVGGF
-346 GALIAA
+346 AALIAA
-352 GVKVEKQLMSITKES
+352 VVKVEKQLMSITKES

-419 QNGSEDTAGA
+419 QNGSEDTAKA
-429 FKTLGVEI
+429 FETLGVKI
-437 ENTDGT
+437 EGTDGN

-457 LGNMHNQAQRDALA
+457 LGNMQNQAQRDALA

-485 IEVGSEGLKKYTDE
+485 IEVGSDGLKQYADE
-499 AHEMG
+499 AHELG
-504 YVLDNEAV
+504 YVLDNEAIK
-512 EALAATDAA
+512 ALNETDTA
-521 QQKLLK
+521 QQKLLR

-631 LGLNMSSGQL
+631 LGLNMSSGHL

-749 RMARMGVT
+749 RVARMGVT

>member
-45 DNADSVEALTKKSD
+45 DNADSVEALTAKGD
-59 VLERTMLTQK
+59 VLARQMQTQQ
-69 EKVEKL
+69 EKVDTLREVL
-75 QEVVAAA
+75 QKAGES
-82 TKTYGEAD
+82 YGEAD
-90 KRTIDWKTT
+90 KRTIDWSTS

-108 QMQQA
+108 QMQ
-113 LGENNEALE
+113 EA
-122 AAKYAQSDIAK
+122 
-133 AIDAANTKQ
+133 
-142 DAYRGNIGKINDSLG
+142 
-157 VLDSELRKVK
+157 
-167 AQYAG
+167 
-172 AADSE
+172 
-177 EALIA
+177 
-182 KSDVLTKQIATQKA
+182 
-196 KIDELQKGLDG
+196 
-207 ANDLYFETGE
+207 
-217 STSQWEKDLNN
+217 
-228 AEAELYKM
+228 
-236 QAALKEVQASLE
+236 LE
-248 ENNAELDTAGA
+248 ENNAELDKAGA

-268 EKVKDSVAKAKEE
+268 DKVKDSVAKAKEE
-281 GTGAKGVFSNLKEAF
+281 GTGAKGVFANLKESFA
-296 GESKGE
+296 GSKGE
-302 AVGLG
+302 TVGLG

-313 ADKLGIQLPEG
+313 ADKLGINLPEG
-324 ASKALNSLNGIS
+324 ATKALNSLNGIN
-336 AGTAAVIGGF
+336 AGTAAAVGGF
-346 GALIAA
+346 ASLIAA
-352 GVKVEKQLMSITKES
+352 VVKVEKQLMSITKES

-419 QNGSEDTAGA
+419 QNGSEDTAKA
-429 FKTLGVEI
+429 FETLGVKI
-437 ENTDGT
+437 EGTDGN

-457 LGNMHNQAQRDALA
+457 LGNMQNQAQRDALA

-485 IEVGSEGLKKYTDE
+485 IEVGSDGLKQYADE
-499 AHEMG
+499 AHELG
-504 YVLDNEAV
+504 YVLDNEAIK
-512 EALAATDAA
+512 ALNETDTA

-631 LGLNMSSGQL
+631 LGLNMSSGHL

-681 AAGTDNFIGG
+681 AAGTENFIGG

-749 RMARMGVT
+749 RVARMGVT

>member
-1 MATPGINTKVKMD
+1 MSTPGINTKVKMD

-45 DNADSVEALTKKSD
+45 DNADSVEALTAKGD
-59 VLERTMLTQK
+59 VLTRQMQTQQ
-69 EKVEKL
+69 EKVDTLREVL
-75 QEVVAAA
+75 QKAGES
-82 TKTYGEAD
+82 YGEAD
-90 KRTIDWKTT
+90 KRTIDWKTS

-108 QMQQA
+108 QMQ
-113 LGENNEALE
+113 
-122 AAKYAQSDIAK
+122 
-133 AIDAANTKQ
+133 
-142 DAYRGNIGKINDSLG
+142 
-157 VLDSELRKVK
+157 
-167 AQYAG
+167 
-172 AADSE
+172 
-177 EALIA
+177 
-182 KSDVLTKQIATQKA
+182 
-196 KIDELQKGLDG
+196 
-207 ANDLYFETGE
+207 
-217 STSQWEKDLNN
+217 
-228 AEAELYKM
+228 
-236 QAALKEVQASLE
+236 ASLE
-248 ENNAELDTAGA
+248 ENNDALEKAGA

-281 GTGAKGVFSNLKEAF
+281 GTGAKGVFANLKESF
-296 GESKGE
+296 SNDEKE
-302 AVGLG
+302 AAGLG
-307 DAIGGA
+307 DAISAVTDALGINLPKGAGGA
-313 ADKLGIQLPEG
+313 FDALNKVKLG
-324 ASKALNSLNGIS
+324 
-336 AGTAAVIGGF
+336 TV
-346 GALIAA
+346 A
-352 GVKVEKQLMSITKES
+352 GVAAFAGFVAAITSAEKKLMSITKES
-367 AEYAKEVKTLAS
+367 AAYAKEIKTLAS
-379 VTGQSVEEVQEW
+379 VTGQSTEQIQEF
-391 QYASDMLGVTYD
+391 QYASDMIGVSYD

-437 ENTDGT
+437 ENTDGS
-443 LRSADAVFYDVIDS
+443 LRSADSVFYDVIDS

-548 GDTADFIQKIGKAFV
+548 TDTADFIKKIGKAFV
-563 ESGVVDKFGSILSSA
+563 DSGVVDKFGSILTSA

-602 VATTMALI
+602 IATTMALI

-617 VGLLTLNGD
+617 VGLLTFNGD

-653 SSGSS
+653 SSGMS
-658 YVSGMGYTGTGG
+658 YVSGTGYTGTGG

-716 GRSLSGGDTYNFI
+716 GRSLSGGDTYNFY

-749 RMARMGVT
+749 RVARMGVT

>member
-45 DNADSVEALTKKSD
+45 DNADSVEALTAKGD
-59 VLERTMLTQK
+59 VLARQMQTQQ
-69 EKVEKL
+69 EKVDTLREVL
-75 QEVVAAA
+75 QKAGES
-82 TKTYGEAD
+82 YGEAD

-113 LGENNEALE
+113 LDENNEAL
-122 AAKYAQSDIAK
+122 A
-133 AIDAANTKQ
+133 
-142 DAYRGNIGKINDSLG
+142 
-157 VLDSELRKVK
+157 
-167 AQYAG
+167 
-172 AADSE
+172 
-177 EALIA
+177 
-182 KSDVLTKQIATQKA
+182 
-196 KIDELQKGLDG
+196 
-207 ANDLYFETGE
+207 
-217 STSQWEKDLNN
+217 
-228 AEAELYKM
+228 
-236 QAALKEVQASLE
+236 
-248 ENNAELDTAGA
+248 TAGA

-268 EKVKDSVAKAKEE
+268 DKVKDSVAKAKEE
-281 GTGAKGVFSNLKEAF
+281 GTGAKGVFANLKESFAD
-296 GESKGE
+296 GKGE

-313 ADKLGIQLPEG
+313 ADKLGINLPEG
-324 ASKALNSLNGIS
+324 ATKALNSLNGIN
-336 AGTAAVIGGF
+336 AGTAAAVGGF
-346 GALIAA
+346 AALVAA

-379 VTGQSVEEVQEW
+379 VTGQSAEEVQEW

-419 QNGSEDTAGA
+419 QNGSEDTAKA
-429 FKTLGVEI
+429 FETLGVKI
-437 ENTDGT
+437 EGTDGN

-457 LGNMHNQAQRDALA
+457 LGNMQNQAQRDALA

-658 YVSGMGYTGTGG
+658 YVSGVGYTGTGG

-749 RMARMGVT
+749 RVARMGVT